1 MKRYFA
7 IFLLGI
13 LLGTSM
19 INLLHGRSV
28 DKMYWEKEEL
38 KIALFETSK
47 RLSKLEDQL
56 AIRHN
61 PLVRE
66 VKIEIET
73 EEDDFTKQALR
84 QAINQIAGDMI
95 GEELSSIN
103 PQLLYQMLNKR
114 EIKLQDGRIF
124 QSEIMW
130 LVVSDQIIFNLRCS
144 PLNID

>member
-1 MKRYFA
+1 MKKYFA

-124 QSEIMW
+124 QTEIMW

>member
-47 RLSKLEDQL
+47 RLTKLEDQL

-124 QSEIMW
+124 QTEIMW

>member
-1 MKRYFA
+1 VKRYFA

-124 QSEIMW
+124 QTEIMW

>member
-1 MKRYFA
+1 MKKHFA

-28 DKMYWEKEEL
+28 DKLYWEKEEL
-38 KIALFETSK
+38 KITLFETSK
-47 RLSKLEDQL
+47 RLSKLEEQL
-56 AIRHN
+56 ATRHN

-84 QAINQIAGDMI
+84 QAINQVAGNII

-103 PQLLYQMLNKR
+103 PRLLYQMLNKR

-124 QSEIMW
+124 QSEILW
-130 LVVSDQIIFNLRCS
+130 LVVSDQIVFSLRCS
-144 PLNID
+144 PLNTD

>member
-1 MKRYFA
+1 MKKYFA

>member
-124 QSEIMW
+124 QTEIMW